1 MCENGEVRWIAVK
14 GLGIDRDSDRLIEI
28 KVDIFIKSYNKWPIY
43 KNFGVN

>member
-28 KVDIFIKSYNKWPIY
+28 KVDFFI
-43 KNFGVN
+43 